1 MEDRYYMPS
10 LGVAMI
16 VKNEAQFIEKV
27 IQNIQ
32 PIADEIVITDTGS
45 TDSTIDIVKKFK
57 LKLFHYKWDGDESR
71 ARNFTLSKCNTEW
84 IICIDADEFIDIRDY
99 QKIRKLISSKN
110 RYIAYRI
117 FLRHYLD
124 PRINL
129 EDIFQKTSTNFYT
142 LNTMV
147 RLFKNNEKI
156 FYSGSVY
163 STVHES
169 LRGRIDK
176 IGDSKVTFHHLDILR
191 NAQKRIEKRRWY
203 LHDVFENLK
212 RFPSDPDINY
222 IVAHYYWLRGNF
234 NKAIRYY
241 KKTLQLNPKHIKAKL
256 SLGLSYVAIGKE
268 DRGMKTIN
276 ACRNNKGIY
285 SWELESYL
293 NTAYKIIIDR
303 TIKEKRR
310 TE

>member
-1 MEDRYYMPS
+1 MFS
-10 LGVAMI
+10 LGVVMI
-16 VKNEAQFIEKV
+16 VKNEEQFIEKV

-32 PIADEIVITDTGS
+32 PIADEIIITDTGS
-45 TDSTIDIVKKFK
+45 TDSTIDIIKKFR

-84 IICIDADEFIDIRDY
+84 ILSVDADEFIDIRDY

-117 FLRHYLD
+117 LLRHYLD
-124 PRINL
+124 PRIGL
-129 EDIFQKTSTNFYT
+129 ENIFQKTSTNFYI
-142 LNTMV
+142 LNTIV
-147 RLFKNNEKI
+147 RLFKNNEGI
-156 FYSGSVY
+156 FYSRSTY
-163 STVHES
+163 STIHES
-169 LRGRIDK
+169 LRDRADR

-212 RFPSDPDINY
+212 KFPDDPDTNY
-222 IVAHYYWLRGNF
+222 IVAHYYWLRGDF

-241 KKTLQLNPKHIKAKL
+241 KKTLQLNPEHIKAKL
-256 SLGLSYVAIGKE
+256 SLGLSYIAIGEENK
-268 DRGMKTIN
+268 GMKIIN
-276 ACRNNKGIY
+276 ACRDNKSIY
-285 SWELESYL
+285 PWEIESYL

-303 TIKEKRR
+303 VVRKKEDRI
-310 TE
+310 E